1 MIVAV
6 LDTNLIVSATL
17 IRGGNEDRI
26 LRAWQAG
33 KYMLVLSDPILQE
46 VGRILFYEKIRSRQ
60 WMTGDDIERLLRRL
74 AESAIMVP
82 GKQEVRVCRD
92 PCDDKFLAA
101 ALEGKAHYIVS
112 GDRDL
117 THIKTYRGVRII
129 PPRQFLEI
137 LPSVPSNPA

>member
-1 MIVAV
+1 VIVAV

-33 KYMLVLSDPILQE
+33 KYALVLSGPILQE
-46 VGRILFYEKIRSRQ
+46 VGRVLFYEKIRSRQ
-60 WMTGDDIERLLRRL
+60 WMTGDDVERLLRRL

-82 GKQEVRVCRD
+82 GRQEVRVCRD
-92 PCDDKFLAA
+92 PGDDKFLAA
-101 ALEGKAHYIVS
+101 ALEGKAQYVVS

-117 THIKTYRGVRII
+117 THIKAYRGVRII
-129 PPRQFLEI
+129 LPRQFLEI
-137 LPSVPSNPA
+137 LPSVPSNPV

>member
-33 KYMLVLSDPILQE
+33 KYMLVLSDPILRE
-46 VGRILFYEKIRSRQ
+46 VGRGLFYEKIRSRQ
-60 WMTGDDIERLLRRL
+60 WMTGDDIERLLRCF
-74 AESAIMVP
+74 AESAIMVA

-92 PCDDKFLAA
+92 PGDDNFLAA

-137 LPSVPSNPA
+137 LRSVPS

>member
-1 MIVAV
+1 MIAAV

-17 IRGGNEDRI
+17 IHGGNEDRI

-33 KYMLVLSDPILQE
+33 KYLLVVSHPILQK
-46 VGRILFYEKIRSRQ
+46 VRRVLFYEKIRSRQ
-60 WMTGDDIERLLRRL
+60 WMTGDDVERLLRRFT
-74 AESAIMVP
+74 ESAIMVP

-92 PCDDKFLAA
+92 PSDDKFLTA

-112 GDRDL
+112 GDPDL
-117 THIKTYRGVRII
+117 TAIKAYRGVRII

-137 LPSVPSNPA
+137 LRSVPS